1 MRIIGGK
8 YRSRKVYSNYDRG
21 NCHKANISGY
31 RPTTDRAR
39 ETLFNVLNNLID
51 FEETVC
57 LDLFAGSG
65 AVGFELLSRGASS
78 CDFVENSSKQIANI
92 KKTASELNCVE
103 NIYVFEENVTVFLK
117 RHHEKYYDIIFADPP
132 YAYENYNELLTNIR
146 ELKFGIFVLEHSG
159 ESAGMILMN
168 DYDVIHKKTGLTNFT
183 ILNSKE

>member
-8 YRSRKVYSNYDRG
+8 YRSRKIFSNYDRG
-21 NCHKANISGY
+21 NCSKTSLSGY

-51 FEETVC
+51 FDETVC

-65 AVGFELLSRGASS
+65 AVGFELLSRGALT
-78 CDFVENSSKQIANI
+78 CDFVENSTRQVENI
-92 KKTASELNCVE
+92 KKTASWLCCEE
-103 NIYVFEENVTVFLK
+103 NISIYEENVTAFLK
-117 RHHEKYYDIIFADPP
+117 RHHDKFYDIIFADPP
-132 YAYENYNELLTNIR
+132 YAYEHYNDLLKDIR
-146 ELKFGIFVLEHSG
+146 NLKFGIFVLEHSG

-168 DYDVIHKKTGLTNFT
+168 DYEVIHKKTGFTNFT